1 MVRLIKKDNGN
12 FTNTS
17 NQLIRDESLTWKAR
31 GIFNYLWSQAN
42 EWQFY
47 VSEVAQHS
55 KDGERALKSGLL
67 ELEEHGYLKR
77 VNRHSKT
84 GNFDGLDWILDDMGE
99 LNRQAQNAVDGKMS
113 ENQPK
118 KVQNASGAKRVQRKT
133 RPTQNSRLRNNNNKN
148 YQIKEITN
156 KRKNGS
162 AKAEPKS
169 IHKEVIDY
177 LNSKA
182 GVHYK
187 HNANATK
194 RVIDARLKE
203 GYTLADFIAVI
214 DKKVAEWINN
224 PEMSKYLRPTTLF
237 GPKFESYLNQ
247 KSVNPMQYQKYGT
260 KRVEK
265 GTDWSKRQASTETNV
280 SSDDLKNFF
289 RNFEEKHNGGT

>member
-12 FTNTS
+12 YTNTS

-84 GNFDGLDWILDDMGE
+84 GNFDGLDWILDDMGG
-99 LNRQAQNAVDGKMS
+99 LNRQPQNAVDGKMS

-118 KVQNASGAKRVQRKT
+118 NVQNASGAKRGQRKT

-148 YQIKEITN
+148 YQYKEITKESN
-156 KRKNGS
+156 KANDQSLEDRFEKIWAEYPKKQGKKDALRHYKAWIKASSKHTDEYLMDRLEKYKAYLKANNTELRYVQKGSTWFNGS
-162 AKAEPKS
+162 FDDDWDIKPNRNYSNHSQPAELPPEAFDTS
-169 IHKEVIDY
+169 ALGVKE
-177 LNSKA
+177 
-182 GVHYK
+182 
-187 HNANATK
+187 
-194 RVIDARLKE
+194 E
-203 GYTLADFIAVI
+203 
-214 DKKVAEWINN
+214 
-224 PEMSKYLRPTTLF
+224 
-237 GPKFESYLNQ
+237 
-247 KSVNPMQYQKYGT
+247 
-260 KRVEK
+260 
-265 GTDWSKRQASTETNV
+265 
-280 SSDDLKNFF
+280 DLPF
-289 RNFEEKHNGGT
+289 

>member
-99 LNRQAQNAVDGKMS
+99 LNRQEQNAVDGKMS

-118 KVQNASGAKRVQRKT
+118 NVQNASGAKRVQRKT

-148 YQIKEITN
+148 YQYKEITKESN
-156 KRKNGS
+156 KANDQLLEERFEKIWAEYPRKQGKKD
-162 AKAEPKS
+162 A
-169 IHKEVIDY
+169 
-177 LNSKA
+177 LR
-182 GVHYK
+182 HYK
-187 HNANATK
+187 AWIKASPKHT
-194 RVIDARLKE
+194 DEYLLARLETYKA
-203 GYTLADFIAVI
+203 YLKAYNTDSKFI
-214 DKKVAEWINN
+214 
-224 PEMSKYLRPTTLF
+224 
-237 GPKFESYLNQ
+237 Q
-247 KSVNPMQYQKYGT
+247 KGSTWFNGNFDD
-260 KRVEK
+260 
-265 GTDWSKRQASTETNV
+265 DWSIKRANNYSQPAELPPEAFDTSRLNV
-280 SSDDLKNFF
+280 NEDELPF
-289 RNFEEKHNGGT
+289 

>member
-12 FTNTS
+12 YTNTS

-84 GNFDGLDWILDDMGE
+84 GNFDGLDWILDDMGG

-118 KVQNASGAKRVQRKT
+118 KVQNAS
-133 RPTQNSRLRNNNNKN
+133 
-148 YQIKEITN
+148 
-156 KRKNGS
+156 S
-162 AKAEPKS
+162 AKQP
-169 IHKEVIDY
+169 
-177 LNSKA
+177 
-182 GVHYK
+182 
-187 HNANATK
+187 TK
-194 RVIDARLKE
+194 K
-203 GYTLADFIAVI
+203 
-214 DKKVAEWINN
+214 
-224 PEMSKYLRPTTLF
+224 
-237 GPKFESYLNQ
+237 
-247 KSVNPMQYQKYGT
+247 
-260 KRVEK
+260 
-265 GTDWSKRQASTETNV
+265 
-280 SSDDLKNFF
+280 
-289 RNFEEKHNGGT
+289 

>member
-12 FTNTS
+12 YTNTS

-84 GNFDGLDWILDDMGE
+84 GNFDGLDWILDDMGG
-99 LNRQAQNAVDGKMS
+99 LNRQPQNAVDGKMS

-118 KVQNASGAKRVQRKT
+118 NVQNASGAKRGQRKT

-148 YQIKEITN
+148 YQYKEITKESN
-156 KRKNGS
+156 KANDQSLEDRFEKIWAEYPKKQGKKDALRHYKAWIKASSKHTDEYLMDRLEKYKAYLKANNTELRYVQKGSTWFNGS
-162 AKAEPKS
+162 F
-169 IHKEVIDY
+169 D
-177 LNSKA
+177 
-182 GVHYK
+182 
-187 HNANATK
+187 
-194 RVIDARLKE
+194 D
-203 GYTLADFIAVI
+203 
-214 DKKVAEWINN
+214 
-224 PEMSKYLRPTTLF
+224 
-237 GPKFESYLNQ
+237 
-247 KSVNPMQYQKYGT
+247 
-260 KRVEK
+260 
-265 GTDWSKRQASTETNV
+265 DWSIKPNRNYNNYSQPAELPPEVFDTSQLNV
-280 SSDDLKNFF
+280 NEDELPF
-289 RNFEEKHNGGT
+289 

>member
-118 KVQNASGAKRVQRKT
+118 NVQNASDAKRVQRKT

-148 YQIKEITN
+148 YQYKEITKESN
-156 KRKNGS
+156 KANDQLLEERFEKIWAEYPRKQGKKD
-162 AKAEPKS
+162 AFR
-169 IHKEVIDY
+169 
-177 LNSKA
+177 
-182 GVHYK
+182 HYK
-187 HNANATK
+187 AWIKASPKHT
-194 RVIDARLKE
+194 DEYLLARLETYKA
-203 GYTLADFIAVI
+203 YLKAYNTDSKFI
-214 DKKVAEWINN
+214 
-224 PEMSKYLRPTTLF
+224 
-237 GPKFESYLNQ
+237 Q
-247 KSVNPMQYQKYGT
+247 KGSTWFNGNFDD
-260 KRVEK
+260 
-265 GTDWSKRQASTETNV
+265 DWSIKRANNYSQPAELPPEAFDTSRLNV
-280 SSDDLKNFF
+280 NEDELPF
-289 RNFEEKHNGGT
+289 